1 VITRET
7 LFTSLLAMEVAALQ
21 PHFNP
26 HSNLNNMDSAMEM
39 DIDIDLEP
47 LPEVD
52 AIDVVCALKLT
63 FFLEL
68 L

>member
-1 VITRET
+1 
-7 LFTSLLAMEVAALQ
+7 MEVAALQ